1 MCIRDSVDNAL
12 PSSSTVIP
20 PPLAVTV
27 TAAPDNVDTLKF
39 APKSIV
45 PAVPT
50 VDPPSLMMI
59 PVPEAVTPVNPDPLP
74 LNCVAVITPVIVVLV
89 WIAT

>member
-1 MCIRDSVDNAL
+1 M
-12 PSSSTVIP
+12 P
-20 PPLAVTV
+20 PAAPVTV
-27 TAAPDNVDTLKF
+27 TAAPDIADTLKF

-59 PVPEAVTPVNPDPLP
+59 PVPEAVTPVNPVPSP
-74 LNCVAVITPVIVVLV
+74 LNDVAVITPVIVVLV